1 MGVTA
6 GFERGRW
13 WEESRRA
20 DMLMWDIGQK
30 ARDRER
36 WEIVKYFLYL
46 FAIIQVLAELV
57 AFQKGF
63 YLYHIRPSAY
73 EVREVTIV
81 RAETEIVTVPGP
93 RGSHRDREL
102 PIYRAVVEYEV
113 QGVKFSRQVLRKR
126 QEKQGD
132 TIKVAINKVE
142 PGKVI
147 RPEFLIVSPGHVRYT
162 VFCIVILSVLILID
176 VIIAYK
182 ERKKGYVISITT
194 SGPERK

>member
-1 MGVTA
+1 
-6 GFERGRW
+6 
-13 WEESRRA
+13 
-20 DMLMWDIGQK
+20 MWDIGQK
-30 ARDRER
+30 ARERER
-36 WEIVKYFLYL
+36 WEIVKYFLYF
-46 FAIIQVLAELV
+46 FAIIQVFGELV

-73 EVREVTIV
+73 EVREVKIV
-81 RAETEIVTVPGP
+81 REETEIVTVPGP

-113 QGVKFSRQVLRKR
+113 QGVEFAKEVLRKK

-147 RPEFLIVSPGHVRYT
+147 RPEFLIFSSGYVVYT
-162 VFCIVILSVLILID
+162 VTWIVILFVLILID

-182 ERKKGYVISITT
+182 EHKKGYVTAITT
-194 SGPERK
+194 SDIESK